1 MKNTKPTAQLLSI
14 LFLLLL
20 SVTTVALADEAKPTT
35 YGAGLGDAKLVPLA
49 KLLSEPQAFVGQRVR
64 VEGRITD
71 VCPARGCW
79 IEIAD
84 GDGKQTMRFKVK
96 DGEIVFPVAIKGHP
110 VTAEGVFRKIE
121 LDAEQA
127 LSHRRHLAEE
137 RGEKFDPTRETGPL
151 VLYEI
156 EGLGAIVR

>member
-1 MKNTKPTAQLLSI
+1 MKNTKLMAQLFV
-14 LFLLLL
+14 LFLSAATLPL
-20 SVTTVALADEAKPTT
+20 AADEAKPTT

-49 KLLSEPQAFVGQRVR
+49 HLLAEPASYVGQRVR

-79 IEIAD
+79 IEIAE

-96 DGEIVFPVAIKGHP
+96 DGEIVFPVAVKGHP
-110 VTAEGVFRKIE
+110 VTAEGVFKKIE
-121 LDAEQA
+121 LNAEQA

-137 RGEKFDPTRETGPL
+137 RGEKFDPAKETGPL